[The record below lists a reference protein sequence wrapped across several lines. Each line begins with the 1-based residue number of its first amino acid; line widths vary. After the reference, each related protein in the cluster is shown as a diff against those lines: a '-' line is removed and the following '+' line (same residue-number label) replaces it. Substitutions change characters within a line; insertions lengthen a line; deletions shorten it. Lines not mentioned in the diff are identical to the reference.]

1 MSEPDEFIVKDRNKR
16 CRGCGKHN
24 TSLCRTA
31 NNYDFPQIKYF
42 TAYICSRCRSTLKLV
57 ISLLSFLRI
66 LAIVFLI
73 KNNKSVFFIMFA
85 LEPLCT

>member
-31 NNYDFPQIKYF
+31 NNYDFPQIKY
-42 TAYICSRCRSTLKLV
+42 LKKIFYHNIKFNNLKF
-57 ISLLSFLRI
+57 ILLSHEIRD
-66 LAIVFLI
+66 
-73 KNNKSVFFIMFA
+73 MFS
-85 LEPLCT
+85 P